1 MRILTRDDQGGAL
14 TVSRYLGGGPQVAL
28 ARNECSVV
36 SIQHA
41 IVSTLPAVVS
51 FPLSVVGI
59 RPSVVCILA
68 SVVSRYSQ
76 PNGTSISHLPGKTL
90 EQLWQRAKFYCH

>member
-90 EQLWQRAKFYCH
+90 EQLWQRAKVYCH